1 MKKLLSI
8 VLVFAL
14 VMAMG
19 VTGMV
24 SSVADDG
31 KIQLIV
37 DESEANTDY
46 TLSGKAATTGT
57 WDTADKKE
65 GSASLSIATGDNA
78 NSFEFKNLD
87 LELAKG
93 NVGYFWIYIENAA
106 NLNELYWELSSGG
119 GCTTNCVRYIIKVGS
134 VGMTLQNGW
143 NKVAFA
149 IHDDT
154 AVSNPNVDNFSYVND
169 SVSKG
174 FSSNYAFY
182 KNASM
187 YGTTVDWAN
196 INYFRLIANAKSG
209 GCGTVKLNALTLDT
223 TVTDGSVGNGGSEED
238 APTQIFVDKDTEAG
252 RVSVTG
258 GTWASDDVKESGTD
272 AFTFTRGDAVFTVM
286 YKNADLSP
294 FAAAEEGM
302 DCYFWIYVET
312 AQTIP
317 ATYYWEISSSGTHTG
332 ACVRYIVTST
342 YGKKLQAGWNKVEF
356 KLHDSTNLSKD
367 IDDSAKAF
375 SSDYAYYRGS
385 GMDGNVDWSKI
396 NYIRFVLDPGAAETV
411 KINAFTFG
419 TKSSNGGN
427 GGNGGS
433 VNAGDVTPVVSIALA
448 TLASALLAGVV
459 FLALKKRT
467 ER

>member
-8 VLVFAL
+8 VLALAL
-14 VMAMG
+14 VMAMS

-24 SSVADDG
+24 SSAADEG
-31 KIQLIV
+31 KIQLVV
-37 DESEANTDY
+37 DESEASTDY
-46 TLSGKAATTGT
+46 TLSGKAATGT

-65 GSASLSIATGDNA
+65 GTASLSIATGNNA
-78 NSFEFKNLD
+78 NAFEFKNLD

-93 NVGYFWIYIENAA
+93 NVGYFWIYIENVT

-154 AVSNPNVDNFSYVND
+154 TVSNPNVSGFNYAND

-174 FSSNYAFY
+174 FNSNYAFY
-182 KNASM
+182 KNGSM

-196 INYFRLIANAKSG
+196 INYFRLIANAKNG

-223 TVTDGSVGNGGSEED
+223 TVTDGNVGNGGSEED
-238 APTQIFVDKDTEAG
+238 TSTQLFVDKDTEAG
-252 RVSVTG
+252 RVSVAG

-272 AFTFTRGDAVFTVM
+272 ALTFTRGDSVFTVM

-312 AQTIP
+312 AQTVP
-317 ATYYWEISSSGTHTG
+317 TYYWEISSAGTHTG
-332 ACVRYIVTST
+332 ACVRYIVTAAH
-342 YGKKLQAGWNKVEF
+342 GKKLQAGWNKVEF
-356 KLHDSTNLSKD
+356 KLHDSTNLSKS

-375 SSDYAYYRGS
+375 SSNYAYYLGG
-385 GMDGNVDWSKI
+385 GMEGNVDWSKI

-419 TKSSNGGN
+419 TKSSSGSGN
-427 GGNGGS
+427 GGNS
-433 VNAGDVTPVVSIALA
+433 VDAGDATPIVTIVFA

-459 FLALKKRT
+459 YISLKKRT